1 MRQLL
6 ALSLI
11 ATLAGSA
18 HAQLSN
24 QAVPQVPAAT
34 PMGSAAESAWGGYAL
49 PAQVPYQPT
58 LPGEC
63 VQPAPMVMN
72 PAWQAYPTGT
82 PMPADGG
89 NQAVMLDQ
97 MTPGVPPV
105 AVPVDPGYLGTGE
118 PDLKQSLI
126 PPGSRN
132 GFFQKIKGSATYMP
146 APDSLSIGWVDLRTD
161 LVTALP
167 FFTREN
173 PIIITPSYTL
183 HFLDGPANL
192 NLPPRLNDA
201 QIDFHVF
208 RVFDNHWIAD
218 FAVTPGIF
226 ADDHSF
232 DSSEALRIN
241 GRAVGVYAPTID
253 VKYALGVTYLD
264 GGWAKIVPVAG
275 VIYTPTDDV
284 EYQLLF
290 PTPKIAW
297 RLNDWSPIPKRD
309 ERWVYVALDYGN
321 QAWAIEQPNGEPDV
335 LASRD
340 YRVLFGIERRLVGG
354 ISHTV
359 EIGYVFNRDL
369 KVASVSGDDISQGST
384 VMLRVGVWY

>member
-1 MRQLL
+1 MRHLL
-6 ALSLI
+6 ALIVI
-11 ATLAGSA
+11 AAFAGIA

-34 PMGSAAESAWGGYAL
+34 PMASAAESAWGGYAI

-63 VQPAPMVMN
+63 VQPTPMAMS
-72 PAWQAYPTGT
+72 PAWQAYPACVAA
-82 PMPADGG
+82 PADAG

-97 MTPGVPPV
+97 MAPGVPPV

-126 PPGSRN
+126 PPGSRD
-132 GFFQKIKGSATYMP
+132 GFFQKVKGSATYIP

-192 NLPPRLNDA
+192 NLPPRLNDV

-253 VKYALGVTYLD
+253 LKYALGVTYLD
-264 GGWAKIVPVAG
+264 GGWSKIVPVAG
-275 VIYTPTDDV
+275 IIYTPTDDV

-321 QAWAIEQPNGEPDV
+321 QAWAFAQPNGEPDV

-384 VMLRVGVWY
+384 VLLRVGVWY